1 MAVVDQNSMPTSSL
15 WKPLPW
21 GWRQFHLGRGSP
33 SFSGPPFWG
42 GRVSFM
48 EPEPLKNLKT
58 RRLWAEPS
66 TLSSPIAFAA
76 RFGNVLHCGIITYS
90 PVTIWLI
97 HIWSAQTLSSEDSPL
112 GLRSSFVGW
121 RKGAL
126 EGHWVLTLL
135 PCLAP
140 LSYETFVGV
149 LWPQSIFFI
158 VDYKRFIPKWYVCI
172 FHHHIWPFLS
182 LLC

>member
-21 GWRQFHLGRGSP
+21 GRRQFHLGRGSP

-48 EPEPLKNLKT
+48 ESEPLKNSKT
-58 RRLWAEPS
+58 RRLLAEPS
-66 TLSSPIAFAA
+66 SLPSPMAFAA
-76 RFGNVLHCGIITYS
+76 RFGNLLRCGITYS
-90 PVTIWLI
+90 PVTTWLI
-97 HIWSAQTLSSEDSPL
+97 HIWSAQSFLWSFTSGTQKFICRVKRRGSRGPLSTDASL
-112 GLRSSFVGW
+112 V
-121 RKGAL
+121 
-126 EGHWVLTLL
+126 

-140 LSYETFVGV
+140 LSYETFMGV

-158 VDYKRFIPKWYVCI
+158 VYYKRFIPKWYVCI
-172 FHHHIWPFLS
+172 FHHHIQPFLS